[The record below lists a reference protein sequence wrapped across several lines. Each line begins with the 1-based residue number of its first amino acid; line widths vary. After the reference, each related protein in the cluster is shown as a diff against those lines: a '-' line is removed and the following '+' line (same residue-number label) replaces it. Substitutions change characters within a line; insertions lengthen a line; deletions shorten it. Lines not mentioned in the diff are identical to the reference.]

1 MTKTTADKIIDL
13 IAREA
18 ERAYRRG
25 FQQGKVIGPQIE
37 DRALIRWRYGRPL
50 AKAPTPENLKPIPGI
65 ELARDRLLIESG
77 KVEREVADLLRKAGP
92 Q

>member
-1 MTKTTADKIIDL
+1 MTKTTTDKIIDL

-25 FQQGKVIGPQIE
+25 FQQGKVIGPHV
-37 DRALIRWRYGRPL
+37 DDMALHRWRYGRTL
-50 AKAPTPENLKPIPGI
+50 AKAPTPETGKPIPGI
-65 ELARDRLLIESG
+65 ETARDRLLIETG
-77 KVEREVADLLRKAGP
+77 NIEREVGDLLRKTAA

>member
-25 FQQGKVIGPQIE
+25 FQQGKVIGPHV
-37 DRALIRWRYGRPL
+37 DDMALHRWRYGSTL
-50 AKAPTPENLKPIPGI
+50 AKAPTPEARKPIPGI

-77 KVEREVADLLRKAGP
+77 KVEREVAELLRKAGIK
-92 Q
+92 